1 MKRRKCRRALLFVV
15 MILVVAVIAGGI
27 IVAVSKFTGGGS
39 GVKISAQGSTYVIA
53 IDPGHGGRDTGMSSA
68 AIEEKEADLNI
79 CAKLKIML
87 ESQGY
92 QVVMTREDD
101 SYLSKEERVAAVNAS
116 GADLLVSV
124 HCNYSEDDSSQSGVH
139 VNYAN
144 DDKES
149 KSLAENIDAALVK
162 ETGAKDQGSN
172 SCDFSIVND
181 TDMPAVLVEVG
192 FLDNEADNQRFDEC
206 FEHTAQAIAGG
217 ILMTLQSP
225 EGQQEYYQIQ
235 VGAYAEKDLAQG
247 LLSQLQAAGYPAFLV
262 YQDGLYKVRV
272 GAYLNLDNAAWME
285 KTLRAA
291 GYPTLL
297 VQEPAVY

>member
-1 MKRRKCRRALLFVV
+1 
-15 MILVVAVIAGGI
+15 
-27 IVAVSKFTGGGS
+27 
-39 GVKISAQGSTYVIA
+39 
-53 IDPGHGGRDTGMSSA
+53 MSSA

-181 TDMPAVLVEVG
+181 TDMPAVLVEAR
-192 FLDNEADNQRFDEC
+192 LPEQRE
-206 FEHTAQAIAGG
+206 
-217 ILMTLQSP
+217 
-225 EGQQEYYQIQ
+225 
-235 VGAYAEKDLAQG
+235 
-247 LLSQLQAAGYPAFLV
+247 
-262 YQDGLYKVRV
+262 
-272 GAYLNLDNAAWME
+272 
-285 KTLRAA
+285 
-291 GYPTLL
+291 
-297 VQEPAVY
+297 